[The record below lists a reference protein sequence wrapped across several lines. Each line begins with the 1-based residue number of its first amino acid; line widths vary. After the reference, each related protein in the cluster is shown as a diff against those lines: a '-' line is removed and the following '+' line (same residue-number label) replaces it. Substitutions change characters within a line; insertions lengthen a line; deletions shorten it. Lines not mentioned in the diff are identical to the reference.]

1 MGLDLP
7 MDLIG
12 SVHYPVMSRKKPK
25 NQVPEPVLRR
35 LPWYLAYTKLL
46 QARGKE
52 VVSSTF
58 IARSIGIDPSL
69 VAKDLS
75 YVNIVGKTRVGYST
89 DEMVEVLGKFL
100 GFVDQHKA
108 FVFGCGNLGA
118 ALIRDKGLYQYGLD
132 IVAGFDTNPA
142 VISDSSLGVPIYD
155 MAELGQHADEDV
167 RIGVLT
173 VPVEYAQEVT
183 DQLVEAGIRAI
194 WNFTPFRISVPDHV
208 VVENLSMYASLA
220 VMFNRV
226 RSLEL
231 EEE

>member
-1 MGLDLP
+1 
-7 MDLIG
+7 
-12 SVHYPVMSRKKPK
+12 MSRKKPK

-35 LPWYLAYTKLL
+35 LPWYLAYIKLL

-52 VVSSTF
+52 VVSSTY

-100 GFVDQHKA
+100 GFVDQHRA
-108 FVFGCGNLGA
+108 YVFGCGNLGA

-132 IVAGFDTNPA
+132 IVAGFDTSPE
-142 VISDSSLGVPIYD
+142 VIGDDSLGVPIYD
-155 MAELGQHADEDV
+155 MADLECNVRDDV

-173 VPVEYAQEVT
+173 VPVEFAQEVT
-183 DQLVEAGIRAI
+183 DQLVAYGFRAI
-194 WNFTPFRISVPDHV
+194 WNFTPFRISVPEGV

-226 RSLEL
+226 SSMDH
-231 EEE
+231 EES

>member
-1 MGLDLP
+1 
-7 MDLIG
+7 
-12 SVHYPVMSRKKPK
+12 MSRKKPK

-35 LPWYLAYTKLL
+35 LPWYLAYIKLL

-52 VVSSTF
+52 VVSSTY

-108 FVFGCGNLGA
+108 YVFGCGNLGA

-132 IVAGFDTNPA
+132 IVAGFDTNPE
-142 VISDSSLGVPIYD
+142 VIGDDSLGVPIYD
-155 MAELGQHADEDV
+155 MVDLDQRAEDDV

-173 VPVEYAQEVT
+173 VPVEFAQEVT
-183 DQLVEAGIRAI
+183 DQLVASGFKAI
-194 WNFTPFRISVPDHV
+194 WNFTPFRIAVPEDV

-226 RSLEL
+226 SSMSHEVL
-231 EEE
+231 

>member
-1 MGLDLP
+1 
-7 MDLIG
+7 
-12 SVHYPVMSRKKPK
+12 MSRKKPK

-35 LPWYLAYTKLL
+35 LPWYLAYIKLL

-52 VVSSTF
+52 VVSSTY

-100 GFVDQHKA
+100 GFVDQHRA
-108 FVFGCGNLGA
+108 YVFGCGNLGA

-132 IVAGFDTNPA
+132 IVAGFDTSPE
-142 VISDSSLGVPIYD
+142 VIGDDSLGVPIYD
-155 MAELGQHADEDV
+155 MADLECHVRDDV

-173 VPVEYAQEVT
+173 VPVEFAQEVT
-183 DQLVEAGIRAI
+183 DQLVAYGFRAI
-194 WNFTPFRISVPDHV
+194 WNFTPFRISVPEDV

-226 RSLEL
+226 SSMDHEEL
-231 EEE
+231 

>member
-1 MGLDLP
+1 
-7 MDLIG
+7 
-12 SVHYPVMSRKKPK
+12 MSRKKPK

-35 LPWYLAYTKLL
+35 LPWYLAYIKLL
-46 QARGKE
+46 QVRGKE
-52 VVSSTF
+52 VVSSTY

-108 FVFGCGNLGA
+108 YVFGCGNLGA

-132 IVAGFDTNPA
+132 IVAGFDTSHS
-142 VISDSSLGVPIYD
+142 VIGDDSLGVPIYD
-155 MAELGQHADEDV
+155 MAELDQHLDEGV
-167 RIGVLT
+167 QIGVLT

-183 DQLVEAGIRAI
+183 DRLVESGLRAI
-194 WNFTPFRISVPDHV
+194 WNFTPFRIAVPDDM

-226 RSLEL
+226 HAMDQ
-231 EEE
+231 EEI

>member
-1 MGLDLP
+1 MVDQGVTET
-7 MDLIG
+7 I
-12 SVHYPVMSRKKPK
+12 SMSRKKPK

-35 LPWYLAYTKLL
+35 LPWYLAYIKLL

-52 VVSSTF
+52 VVSSTY

-100 GFVDQHKA
+100 GFVDQHRA
-108 FVFGCGNLGA
+108 YVFGCGNLGA

-132 IVAGFDTNPA
+132 IVAGFDTSPE
-142 VISDSSLGVPIYD
+142 VIGDDSLGVPIYD
-155 MAELGQHADEDV
+155 IADLECNVRDDV

-173 VPVEYAQEVT
+173 VPVEFAQEVT
-183 DQLVEAGIRAI
+183 DQLVAYGFRAI
-194 WNFTPFRISVPDHV
+194 WNFTPFRISVPEDV

-226 RSLEL
+226 SSMSHEEL
-231 EEE
+231 

>member
-1 MGLDLP
+1 M
-7 MDLIG
+7 
-12 SVHYPVMSRKKPK
+12 
-25 NQVPEPVLRR
+25 PEPVLRR
-35 LPWYLAYTKLL
+35 LPWYLAYIKLL

-52 VVSSTF
+52 VVSSTY

-108 FVFGCGNLGA
+108 YVFGCGNLGA

-132 IVAGFDTNPA
+132 IVAGFDTSPE
-142 VISDSSLGVPIYD
+142 VIGDDSLGVPIYD
-155 MAELGQHADEDV
+155 MADLDLRAEDDV

-173 VPVEYAQEVT
+173 VPVEFAQEVT
-183 DQLVEAGIRAI
+183 DQLVANGFKAI
-194 WNFTPFRISVPDHV
+194 WNFTPFRISVPEDV

-226 RSLEL
+226 SSMSHEEL
-231 EEE
+231 

>member
-1 MGLDLP
+1 
-7 MDLIG
+7 
-12 SVHYPVMSRKKPK
+12 MSRKKPK

-35 LPWYLAYTKLL
+35 LPWYLAYIKLL
-46 QARGKE
+46 QVRGKE
-52 VVSSTF
+52 VVSSTY

-108 FVFGCGNLGA
+108 YVFGCGNLGA

-132 IVAGFDTNPA
+132 IVAGFDTSHS
-142 VISDSSLGVPIYD
+142 VIGDDSLGVPIYD
-155 MAELGQHADEDV
+155 MAELDQHLDEWV
-167 RIGVLT
+167 QIGVLT

-183 DQLVEAGIRAI
+183 DRLVESGLRAI
-194 WNFTPFRISVPDHV
+194 WNFTPFRIAVPDDV

-226 RSLEL
+226 HAMDQ
-231 EEE
+231 EEI

>member
-1 MGLDLP
+1 MVDQGVTET
-7 MDLIG
+7 I
-12 SVHYPVMSRKKPK
+12 SMSRKKPK

-35 LPWYLAYTKLL
+35 LPWYLAYIKLL

-52 VVSSTF
+52 VVSSTY

-100 GFVDQHKA
+100 GFVDQHRA
-108 FVFGCGNLGA
+108 YVFGCGNLGA

-132 IVAGFDTNPA
+132 IVAGFDTSPE
-142 VISDSSLGVPIYD
+142 VIGDDSLGVPIYD
-155 MAELGQHADEDV
+155 MADLECHVRDDV

-173 VPVEYAQEVT
+173 VPVEFAQEVT
-183 DQLVEAGIRAI
+183 DQLVAYGFRAI
-194 WNFTPFRISVPDHV
+194 WNFTPFRISVPEDV
-208 VVENLSMYASLA
+208 VGENLSMYASLA

-226 RSLEL
+226 SSMDHEEL
-231 EEE
+231 

>member
-1 MGLDLP
+1 
-7 MDLIG
+7 
-12 SVHYPVMSRKKPK
+12 MSRKKPK

-35 LPWYLAYTKLL
+35 LPWYLAYIKLL
-46 QARGKE
+46 QVRGKE
-52 VVSSTF
+52 VVSSTY

-108 FVFGCGNLGA
+108 YVFGCGNLGA

-132 IVAGFDTNPA
+132 IVAGFDTSHS
-142 VISDSSLGVPIYD
+142 VIGDDSLGVPIYD
-155 MAELGQHADEDV
+155 MAELDQHLDEGV
-167 RIGVLT
+167 QIGVLT

-183 DQLVEAGIRAI
+183 DRLVESGLRAI
-194 WNFTPFRISVPDHV
+194 WNFTPFRIAVPDDV

-226 RSLEL
+226 HAMDQ
-231 EEE
+231 EEI

>member
-1 MGLDLP
+1 MVDQGVTET
-7 MDLIG
+7 I
-12 SVHYPVMSRKKPK
+12 SMSRKKPK

-35 LPWYLAYTKLL
+35 LPWYLAYIKLL

-52 VVSSTF
+52 VVSSTY

-100 GFVDQHKA
+100 GFVDQHRA
-108 FVFGCGNLGA
+108 YVFGCGNLGA

-132 IVAGFDTNPA
+132 IVAGFDTSPE
-142 VISDSSLGVPIYD
+142 VIGDDSLGVPIYD
-155 MAELGQHADEDV
+155 MADLECNVRDDV

-173 VPVEYAQEVT
+173 VPVEFAQEVT
-183 DQLVEAGIRAI
+183 DQLVAYGFRAI
-194 WNFTPFRISVPDHV
+194 WNFTPFRISVPEGV

-226 RSLEL
+226 SSMDH
-231 EEE
+231 EES

>member
-1 MGLDLP
+1 
-7 MDLIG
+7 
-12 SVHYPVMSRKKPK
+12 MSRKKPK

-35 LPWYLAYTKLL
+35 LPWYLAYIKLL

-52 VVSSTF
+52 VVSSTY

-108 FVFGCGNLGA
+108 YVFGCGNLGA

-132 IVAGFDTNPA
+132 IVAGFDTSPE
-142 VISDSSLGVPIYD
+142 VIGDDSLGVPIYD
-155 MAELGQHADEDV
+155 MVDLDQRAEDDV

-173 VPVEYAQEVT
+173 VPVEFAQEVT
-183 DQLVEAGIRAI
+183 DQLVASDFKAI
-194 WNFTPFRISVPDHV
+194 WNFTPFRISVPEDV

-226 RSLEL
+226 SSMSHEEL
-231 EEE
+231 

>member
-1 MGLDLP
+1 
-7 MDLIG
+7 
-12 SVHYPVMSRKKPK
+12 MSRKKPK

-35 LPWYLAYTKLL
+35 LPWYLAYIKLL
-46 QARGKE
+46 QVRGKE
-52 VVSSTF
+52 VVSSTY

-100 GFVDQHKA
+100 GFVDQHRA
-108 FVFGCGNLGA
+108 YVFGCGNLGA

-132 IVAGFDTNPA
+132 IVAGFDTSPE
-142 VISDSSLGVPIYD
+142 VIGDDSLGVPIYD
-155 MAELGQHADEDV
+155 MADLECNVRDDV

-173 VPVEYAQEVT
+173 VPVEFAQEVT
-183 DQLVEAGIRAI
+183 DQLVAYGFRAI
-194 WNFTPFRISVPDHV
+194 WNFTPFRISVPEDV

-226 RSLEL
+226 SSMDH
-231 EEE
+231 EES

>member
-1 MGLDLP
+1 
-7 MDLIG
+7 
-12 SVHYPVMSRKKPK
+12 MSRKKPK

-35 LPWYLAYTKLL
+35 LPWYLAYIKLL
-46 QARGKE
+46 QVRGKE
-52 VVSSTF
+52 VVCRTY

-108 FVFGCGNLGA
+108 YVFGCGNLGA

-132 IVAGFDTNPA
+132 IVAGFDTSHS
-142 VISDSSLGVPIYD
+142 VIGDDSLGVPIYD
-155 MAELGQHADEDV
+155 MAELDQHLDEGV
-167 RIGVLT
+167 QIGVLT

-183 DQLVEAGIRAI
+183 DRLVESGLRAI
-194 WNFTPFRISVPDHV
+194 WNFTPFRIAVPDDV

-226 RSLEL
+226 HAMDQ
-231 EEE
+231 EEI

>member
-1 MGLDLP
+1 M
-7 MDLIG
+7 
-12 SVHYPVMSRKKPK
+12 
-25 NQVPEPVLRR
+25 
-35 LPWYLAYTKLL
+35 
-46 QARGKE
+46 
-52 VVSSTF
+52 VSSTY

-100 GFVDQHKA
+100 GFVDQHRA
-108 FVFGCGNLGA
+108 YVFGCGNLGA

-132 IVAGFDTNPA
+132 IVAGFDTSPE
-142 VISDSSLGVPIYD
+142 VIGDDSLGVPIYD
-155 MAELGQHADEDV
+155 MADLECHVRDDV

-173 VPVEYAQEVT
+173 VPVEFAQEVT
-183 DQLVEAGIRAI
+183 DQLVAYGFRAI
-194 WNFTPFRISVPDHV
+194 WNFTPFRISVPEDV

-226 RSLEL
+226 SSMDH
-231 EEE
+231 EES

>member
-1 MGLDLP
+1 
-7 MDLIG
+7 
-12 SVHYPVMSRKKPK
+12 MSRKKPK

-35 LPWYLAYTKLL
+35 LPWYLAYIKLL

-52 VVSSTF
+52 VVSSTY

-100 GFVDQHKA
+100 GFVAQHKA
-108 FVFGCGNLGA
+108 YVFGCGNLGA

-132 IVAGFDTNPA
+132 IVAGFDTSPS
-142 VISDSSLGVPIYD
+142 VIGDDSLGVPIYE
-155 MAELGQHADEDV
+155 MADLDQHLDEGV
-167 RIGVLT
+167 QIGVLT

-183 DQLVEAGIRAI
+183 DRLVESGLRAI
-194 WNFTPFRISVPDHV
+194 WNFTPFRIAVPDDV

-220 VMFNRV
+220 VMFNSV
-226 RSLEL
+226 HAMGH
-231 EEE
+231 EEI

>member
-1 MGLDLP
+1 
-7 MDLIG
+7 
-12 SVHYPVMSRKKPK
+12 MSRKKPK

-35 LPWYLAYTKLL
+35 LPWYLAYIKLL

-52 VVSSTF
+52 VVSSTY

-89 DEMVEVLGKFL
+89 DEMVAVLGKFL

-108 FVFGCGNLGA
+108 YVFGCGNLGA

-132 IVAGFDTNPA
+132 IVAGFDTSPE
-142 VISDSSLGVPIYD
+142 VIGDDSLGVPIYD
-155 MAELGQHADEDV
+155 MADLDLRAEDDV

-173 VPVEYAQEVT
+173 VPVEFAQEVT
-183 DQLVEAGIRAI
+183 DHLVASGFKAI
-194 WNFTPFRISVPDHV
+194 WNFTPFRISVPEDV

-226 RSLEL
+226 SSMSHEEL
-231 EEE
+231 

>member
-1 MGLDLP
+1 
-7 MDLIG
+7 
-12 SVHYPVMSRKKPK
+12 MSRRKPK
-25 NQVPEPVLRR
+25 NQVPEPVLKR
-35 LPWYLAYTKLL
+35 LPWYLAYIKLL

-100 GFVDQHKA
+100 GFVDRHKA
-108 FVFGCGNLGA
+108 FVFGVGNLGA

-132 IVAGFDTNPA
+132 IVAGFDVDPA
-142 VISDSSLGVPIYD
+142 VIGDSTLGVPIYD
-155 MAELGQHADEDV
+155 VSQLGEQMQPDV

-173 VPVEYAQEVT
+173 VPVEHSQEVT
-183 DQLVEAGIRAI
+183 DRMVAEGIRAV
-194 WNFTPFRISVPDHV
+194 WNFTPYRIAVPDHV

-226 RSLEL
+226 DALDADA
-231 EEE
+231 

>member
-1 MGLDLP
+1 
-7 MDLIG
+7 
-12 SVHYPVMSRKKPK
+12 MSRKKPK

-35 LPWYLAYTKLL
+35 LPWYLAYIKLL

-52 VVSSTF
+52 VVSSTY

-108 FVFGCGNLGA
+108 YVFGCGNLGA

-132 IVAGFDTNPA
+132 IVAGFDTSPE
-142 VISDSSLGVPIYD
+142 VIGDDSLGVPIYD
-155 MAELGQHADEDV
+155 MADLDLRAEDDV

-173 VPVEYAQEVT
+173 VPVEFAQEVT
-183 DQLVEAGIRAI
+183 DQLVANGFKAI
-194 WNFTPFRISVPDHV
+194 WNFTPFRISVPEDV

-226 RSLEL
+226 SSMSHEEL
-231 EEE
+231 